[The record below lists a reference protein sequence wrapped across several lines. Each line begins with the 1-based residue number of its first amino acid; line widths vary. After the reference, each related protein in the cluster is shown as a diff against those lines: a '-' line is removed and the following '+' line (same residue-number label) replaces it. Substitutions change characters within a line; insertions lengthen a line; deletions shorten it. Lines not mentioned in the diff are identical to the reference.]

1 MIDVLEIVKTLT
13 SIKASYKSEILY
25 LADAVRT

>member
-1 MIDVLEIVKTLT
+1 MIDVLEIAKKPASV
-13 SIKASYKSEILY
+13 KASHASAMLC